1 MASQP
6 YRHVCRVLTA
16 LFAVTL
22 GALPLVAATPDG
34 SEARDTPRVE
44 RVEMDDA
51 TLERML
57 ALHHTTH
64 ESVGMV
70 LLPAA
75 VTDKKGRPVRGLGA
89 TDFQLFENASQQSI
103 RYFSSDTDEP
113 VSIAFLLDLSG
124 SMRQLEKL
132 NHAKEAIRFF
142 VDALEPQDQF
152 ALIGFADRQV
162 SWITEFTQDRQRF
175 LARLSVQEGYGQT
188 ALHDAVAAAP
198 GLVDERIEGRKAI
211 VLITDGV
218 DNHSGLAQQTALQ
231 LAREV
236 NVPIYTIGFLS
247 VNPKHRPKGAVET
260 DLLALQ
266 SISDETGGRIFAVHD
281 PDDLKEAVN
290 LIDDELRFQYMIG
303 YYPDSIA
310 QPGEFR
316 RLQLEGPHRLA
327 IRTRSGYLGRR

>member
-1 MASQP
+1 MGSFS
-6 YRHVCRVLTA
+6 CRCLGRCFTVMFA
-16 LFAVTL
+16 LCL
-22 GALPLVAATPDG
+22 LVGPSLAAGPEISD
-34 SEARDTPRVE
+34 SRDVPRVQ
-44 RVEMDDA
+44 RVEMDDE
-51 TLERML
+51 TLDRML
-57 ALHHTTH
+57 ALHHTAH

-75 VTDKKGRPVRGLGA
+75 VTDKKGRPVRDLA
-89 TDFQLFENASQQSI
+89 ISDFQLFENAAPQSI
-103 RYFSSDTDEP
+103 RYFSSDTNEP

-132 NHAKEAIRFF
+132 EHAKEAIRFF

-162 SWITEFTQDRQRF
+162 SWITEFTQDRERF
-175 LARLSVQEGYGQT
+175 LERLSVQVGLGQT

-247 VNPKHRPKGAVET
+247 VNPKHLPKGTVEM
-260 DLLALQ
+260 DLQALR

-281 PDDLKEAVN
+281 PDELKEAVN
-290 LIDDELRFQYMIG
+290 LIDDELRFQYVIG
-303 YYPDSIA
+303 YYPDSLA

-316 RLQLEGPHRLA
+316 RLQLEGPQRLA
-327 IRTRSGYLGRR
+327 IRTRSGYLGSR